1 MAKESY
7 DELIFQLG
15 DLARERLANKPNP
28 PRSMER
34 VFQAEDGL
42 TAVREEVA
50 ALEGQMND
58 EEAAWHDFLEQQEA
72 EKGEQKE
79 IIKKWSKAV
88 QGIEARSRELR
99 KKIQTDKGTLKYEKV
114 SLKRAEQQHAD
125 LEFTEFSNLKL
136 LATSRE
142 NLKKK
147 RLQLMRKE
155 RNIEE
160 MDRDFELLLTPKPGQ
175 PGAQGILAHKRI
187 LEMED
192 ELEKRKLEHDQL
204 MKEFDEALAAK
215 DEEAKAAEEYLDDAM
230 FLLGEECYADR
241 ISDPSLAPLYPRLDK
256 AK

>member
-7 DELIFQLG
+7 DDLIFQLG
-15 DLARERLANKPNP
+15 DLARERLANRPNP

-42 TAVREEVA
+42 VTVRDEVA
-50 ALEGQMND
+50 AFEQQMNE
-58 EEAAWHDFLEQQEA
+58 EEASWNDFLEQQEA
-72 EKGEQKE
+72 EKAEQRE
-79 IIKKWSKAV
+79 IIKKWNKAV

-125 LEFTEFSNLKL
+125 LEFTNSHDEKL

-192 ELEKRKLEHDQL
+192 ELEARKLEHEQL
-204 MKEFDEALAAK
+204 MKELDEALAAK
-215 DEEAKAAEEYLDDAM
+215 DEEVKAAEEFLDDAI
-230 FLLGEECYADR
+230 FLLGEECYQERIADA
-241 ISDPSLAPLYPRLDK
+241 SLAPLYPRLDK

>member
-15 DLARERLANKPNP
+15 DLAREVLGNKPTP

-42 TAVREEVA
+42 LAVREELA
-50 ALEGQMND
+50 ALEAQMN
-58 EEAAWHDFLEQQEA
+58 EEDASWHDFLEQQEA
-72 EKGEQKE
+72 EKKELKE
-79 IIKKWSKAV
+79 IVTKWSKAV

-99 KKIQTDKGTLKYEKV
+99 KKISTDKATLRYEKV
-114 SLKRAEQQHAD
+114 SLKRGEQKHAD
-125 LEFTEFSNLKL
+125 LEFTESHNVALLK
-136 LATSRE
+136 TSTE

-160 MDRDFELLLTPKPGQ
+160 MERDFLLLLTPRAGQ

-192 ELEKRKLEHDQL
+192 AMEKRKAEHDSR
-204 MKEFDEALAAK
+204 MKLLDEDLAAK
-215 DEEAKAAEEYLDDAM
+215 DEEVKAAEEFLDDAV
-230 FLLGEECYADR
+230 FLLGEECFAER
-241 ISDPSLAPLYPRLDK
+241 ISDAALAPLYPRLDK

>member
-15 DLARERLANKPNP
+15 DMARERLANRPNP

-42 TAVREEVA
+42 VAVREEVA
-50 ALEGQMND
+50 ALEQQMNE
-58 EEAAWHDFLEQQEA
+58 EEAAWADFLEQQAA
-72 EKGEQKE
+72 ERAEQKE
-79 IIKKWSKAV
+79 IVKKWSKAV
-88 QGIEARSRELR
+88 VGIEARSRELR
-99 KKIQTDKGTLKYEKV
+99 KKVQTDKGTLKYEKV
-114 SLKRAEQQHAD
+114 SLKRAEQQDAD
-125 LEFTEFSNLKL
+125 LQFTEAGNEKL
-136 LATSRE
+136 LATSRD

-160 MDRDFELLLTPKPGQ
+160 MERDFELLLTPKPGQ

-187 LEMED
+187 LVMEEEHD
-192 ELEKRKLEHDQL
+192 ARKLEHDQL
-204 MKEFDEALAAK
+204 MKELDEALAAK
-215 DEEAKAAEEYLDDAM
+215 DDEVKAAEEYLDDAI
-230 FLLGEECYADR
+230 FLLGEECYAER
-241 ISDPSLAPLYPRLDK
+241 LADPSLATMYPKLDK

>member
-7 DELIFQLG
+7 DELIFTLG
-15 DLARERLANKPNP
+15 DMARERLANRPNP

-50 ALEGQMND
+50 ALEGQMNE
-58 EEAAWHDFLEQQEA
+58 EEAAWNDFLEQQEA
-72 EKGEQKE
+72 EKAEQKE
-79 IIKKWSKAV
+79 IIKKWYKAV
-88 QGIEARSRELR
+88 AGIEARSRELQ
-99 KKIQTDKGTLKYEKV
+99 KKIQTDKGTLRYEKV

-125 LEFTEFSNLKL
+125 LEFTDSHNTKL
-136 LATSRE
+136 LATSAE
-142 NLKKK
+142 NVKKNRLK
-147 RLQLMRKE
+147 LMRKE

-160 MDRDFELLLTPKPGQ
+160 MESDFKLLLTPKPGQ

-192 ELEKRKLEHDQL
+192 ELAARKLEHDQL
-204 MKEFDEALAAK
+204 NKELDEALAAK
-215 DEEAKAAEEYLDDAM
+215 DEEVKAAEEYLDDAI
-230 FLLGEECYADR
+230 FLLGEECYNERIADA
-241 ISDPSLAPLYPRLDK
+241 SLAPLYPRLDK

>member
-1 MAKESY
+1 MGREKYE
-7 DELIFQLG
+7 ELIFQLG
-15 DLARERLANKPNP
+15 DLARERLANRPNP

-42 TAVREEVA
+42 TAVRDEVA
-50 ALEGQMND
+50 GFETQMNE
-58 EEAAWHDFLEQQEA
+58 EEASFNDFMEQQEA
-72 EKGEQKE
+72 EKAEQKE
-79 IIKKWSKAV
+79 IVKKWFKAV

-99 KKIQTDKGTLKYEKV
+99 KKIQTEKGTLKYEKV

-125 LEFTEFSNLKL
+125 LEFTDAHNEKL

-142 NLKKK
+142 NIKKK

-160 MDRDFELLLTPKPGQ
+160 MERDFELLLTPKPGQ

-187 LEMED
+187 LGMED
-192 ELEKRKLEHDQL
+192 EYDARKLEHDQL
-204 MKEFDEALAAK
+204 MKELDEALAAK
-215 DEEAKAAEEYLDDAM
+215 DEEVKAAEEYLDDAI
-230 FLLGEECYADR
+230 FLLGEECYSERVA
-241 ISDPSLAPLYPRLDK
+241 DPSLAPLYPKLDK